1 MEPAVEID
9 HPLSAGFGPV
19 TLTLAGVGAVVGAG
33 IFVITGQAAALYAG
47 PAVILSFVVAGL
59 VCAFSAL
66 CYAELSAMMPVAGS
80 AYRFSRVAFGEIP
93 GWIVGWALVAEYLF
107 ALGAVAIGWSAY
119 MQDFIGGF
127 GLHLPARVASSPI
140 AMSGHR
146 FTATGA
152 IVNLP
157 AVLLIAAVAAV
168 LLLGTRKSARI
179 NGAMVAIKVSAVVLF
194 ILFGLAF
201 SHARNWLPFI
211 PDRAP
216 GPGGVAAY
224 GISGV
229 FQAAGVVFFAF
240 LGFDGLS
247 TAAQE
252 THNPQRN
259 MPLAI
264 LGTLIISLVLYVG
277 VSAAMTGLAD
287 FHTLDTAAPLTA
299 ALAAGGSAL
308 GWLKT
313 YVGVCATIGLVS
325 GVWAALFALSRL
337 LFGLAGDRLLPAAL
351 GRTDRNTKVPRA
363 AIVVGAGC
371 GVIVAGFLPINLL
384 GELIST
390 GTLIAFATVCAA
402 VMALRMRAPER
413 HRPFSVPFWRV
424 TPVLGILSC
433 LFILG
438 SMGLPALSRIV
449 LWQVAGLVVFAA
461 VTRSRRVAAAAA

>member
-1 MEPAVEID
+1 MAVASDAVEID
-9 HPLSAGFGPV
+9 DTLSRGFGPV

-47 PAVILSFVVAGL
+47 PAVMLSFLVAGL

-80 AYRFSRVAFGEIP
+80 AYRFSQVAFGEMP

-119 MQDFIGGF
+119 MQDFVGGF
-127 GLHLPARVASSPI
+127 GLHLPARFAASPI
-140 AMSGHR
+140 AVHGHQ
-146 FTATGA
+146 FSATGA

-157 AVLLIAAVAAV
+157 AVLLIVAVALV

-179 NGAMVAIKVSAVVLF
+179 NGAMVVIKLSAVTLF

-201 SHARNWLPFI
+201 AHAGNWLPFM
-211 PDRAP
+211 PDRVA

-224 GISGV
+224 GMAGM
-229 FQAAGVVFFAF
+229 FQGAGVVFFAF

-252 THNPQRN
+252 TRNPQRN

-264 LGTLIISLVLYVG
+264 MGTLVISLVLYIG

-287 FHTLDTAAPLTA
+287 YRTLDTAAPLTA
-299 ALAAGGSAL
+299 ALAAGGPAL
-308 GWLKT
+308 AWLKT
-313 YVGVCATIGLVS
+313 YVGICATIGLVS

-337 LFGLAGDRLLPAAL
+337 LFGLAGDGLLPAAL

-363 AIVVGAGC
+363 AIVAGAGI
-371 GVIVAGFLPINLL
+371 GVVVAGFLPISLL

-390 GTLIAFATVCAA
+390 GTLIAFAMVCAA
-402 VMALRMRAPER
+402 VIALRIREPHR
-413 HRPFSVPFWRV
+413 PRPFSVPFWRV

-438 SMGLPALSRIV
+438 SMGVPALGRIV
-449 LWQVAGLVVFAA
+449 AWQIVGLALYA
-461 VTRSRRVAAAAA
+461 VIRRNRAITA

>member
-1 MEPAVEID
+1 MAATDTVEID
-9 HPLSAGFGPV
+9 DTLSRGFGPV

-47 PAVILSFVVAGL
+47 PAVMISFLVAGL

-66 CYAELSAMMPVAGS
+66 CYAELAAMMPVAGS
-80 AYRFSRVAFGEIP
+80 AYRFSRVAFGEMP
-93 GWIVGWALVAEYLF
+93 GWVVGWALVAEYLF
-107 ALGAVAIGWSAY
+107 AVGAVAIGWSAY

-127 GLHLPARVASSPI
+127 GLHLPARLASSPI
-140 AMSGHR
+140 AMHGHH
-146 FTATGA
+146 FSATGA

-179 NGAMVAIKVSAVVLF
+179 NGLMVTIKLSAVMLF

-201 SHARNWLPFI
+201 AHAGNWLPFVPERVVG
-211 PDRAP
+211 PD
-216 GPGGVAAY
+216 GVGAY
-224 GISGV
+224 GMAGV
-229 FQAAGVVFFAF
+229 FQGAGVVFFAF
-240 LGFDGLS
+240 LGFDGLA

-252 THNPQRN
+252 TRNPQRN

-264 LGTLIISLVLYVG
+264 IGTLVISLVLYVG

-287 FHTLDTAAPLTA
+287 FRTLNTAAPLTA
-299 ALAAGGSAL
+299 ALAAGGPAL
-308 GWLKT
+308 AWLKT
-313 YVGVCATIGLVS
+313 YVGICATIGLIS

-337 LFGLAGDRLLPAAL
+337 LFGLAGDGLLPAVL
-351 GRTDRNTKVPRA
+351 GRTDRKTQVPRA
-363 AIVVGAGC
+363 AIIVGAGT
-371 GVIVAGFLPINLL
+371 GAAVAGLLPINLL

-390 GTLIAFATVCAA
+390 GTLIAFAMVCAA
-402 VMALRMRAPER
+402 VIALRIREP
-413 HRPFSVPFWRV
+413 HRPRPFRVPFWRV

-438 SMGLPALSRIV
+438 SMGLPALARIAA
-449 LWQVAGLVVFAA
+449 WQIVGLALYAVIARNRRAA
-461 VTRSRRVAAAAA
+461 RV